1 MRLLRLRALLVGAG
15 ALLVLTQCQQVE
27 PTAPK
32 AEGFDAPIPQ
42 DTSYLAGSLTF
53 RLSELQN
60 KINKELDPVLVGK
73 KADGGAG
80 PGLIPFR
87 VERSGPVQIQY
98 VNQQIRFSAPLQLWL
113 GKLFGREDD
122 APRKPF
128 CELQVNFQSPLSVT
142 ADWRLSSHVKFID
155 YKWVIEPEIRLLG
168 REIPLT
174 GLVQNLLERYQTAI
188 EQAIDNAIHE
198 DLRLDKTVLPVW
210 QDIQN
215 PLLISKEYGLWLIP
229 RPMSVAASDISGNQ
243 ETITTHLR
251 IAFST
256 DTRLATEK
264 PTVTKAPLPPLQKC
278 DQITQLADLRVVSS
292 IPYTAINQILAQTL
306 KEPKKMALGL
316 VKINKATVYGNQRDL
331 VVKTE
336 VSGLVD
342 GTLYLRGRP
351 TFDTLTKTLIVQ
363 NLDFDT
369 STDNE
374 LNQFSES
381 IIHRGLQRLL
391 GDWLEIPLGDEIA
404 KLPAKISEAY
414 EKGPGK
420 TTDLKMNN
428 FRFVPQRIAIRP
440 DGIQALIRVKA
451 KVDLQVQKL

>member
-1 MRLLRLRALLVGAG
+1 MRLSRLHALLAGAG
-15 ALLVLTQCQQVE
+15 ILLLLTQCQQVE

-32 AEGFDAPIPQ
+32 AEGFDAPIPA

-53 RLSELQN
+53 RLSELQK

-73 KADGGAG
+73 KSNGGSG
-80 PGLIPFR
+80 GLLPVR

-113 GKLFGREDD
+113 GKLFGREDESTQ
-122 APRKPF
+122 KPF

-142 ADWRLSSHVKFID
+142 SDWRLASHVKFLD
-155 YKWVIEPEIRLLG
+155 YKWVVEPQIRLLG
-168 REIPLT
+168 QEISLT
-174 GLVQNLLERYQTAI
+174 RIVQNLLERYQSDI
-188 EQAIDNAIHE
+188 EQTIDAAIHE

-215 PLLISKEYGLWLIP
+215 PLLISKEYGLWLVPKPLSI
-229 RPMSVAASDISGNQ
+229 AASDISGNQ

-251 IAFST
+251 IALRTETQLST
-256 DTRLATEK
+256 TT
-264 PTVTKAPLPPLQKC
+264 PTVTKVSLPPLQKRE
-278 DQITQLADLRVVSS
+278 QVTQLADLRVMSS
-292 IPYTAINQILAQTL
+292 IPYTGINQVLATIL
-306 KEPKKMALGL
+306 KEPKKMAMGL

-342 GTLYLRGRP
+342 GVLYLRGRP
-351 TFDTLTKTLIVQ
+351 TFDTLTKTLIVK

-369 STDNE
+369 STGNE
-374 LNQFSES
+374 LTKFSES

-391 GDWLEIPLGDEIA
+391 SDWLAIPLGDEIA

-420 TTDLKMNN
+420 TTDLRIND
-428 FRFVPQRIAIRP
+428 FRFVPQQIAIRP
-440 DGIQALIRVKA
+440 DGIQTLIRVQSRVA
-451 KVDLQVQKL
+451 LQIQQL